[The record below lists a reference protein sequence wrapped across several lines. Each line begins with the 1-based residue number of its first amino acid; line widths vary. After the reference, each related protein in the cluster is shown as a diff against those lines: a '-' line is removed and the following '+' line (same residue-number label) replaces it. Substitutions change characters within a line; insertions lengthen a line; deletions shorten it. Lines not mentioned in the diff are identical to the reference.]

1 MTEQRQKLWD
11 KLASLSEEIRKMLD
25 KEELFAEVDFQMDV
39 EKSPGGIVTNSPSG
53 IVVSIEWGDWKH
65 QHLRAKYLIG
75 NKFGL
80 ECADSR
86 ITEENGSDCY
96 SAIHFFPYPAIKRM
110 ADGSMIQEVID

>member
-1 MTEQRQKLWD
+1 MTEQKQKLWD

-25 KEELFAEVDFQMDV
+25 KEELFAEVNFEMGDA
-39 EKSPGGIVTNSPSG
+39 KNPSG
-53 IVVSIEWGDWKH
+53 ITVSIEWGDWKH
-65 QHLRAKYLIG
+65 QHLRAKYLIN

-80 ECADSR
+80 ECAASCPTDSCS
-86 ITEENGSDCY
+86 TEENGSDCY

>member
-11 KLASLSEEIRKMLD
+11 KLASLSDEIREILN
-25 KEELFAEVDFQMDV
+25 KEELFAEVDFQMDDA
-39 EKSPGGIVTNSPSG
+39 KSPSG

-65 QHLRAKYLIG
+65 QHLRAKYLIN

-80 ECADSR
+80 ECAASR
-86 ITEENGSDCY
+86 TTEENGSDCY

-110 ADGSMIQEVID
+110 VDGSMIQEVID